1 MSDRKKI
8 ILAIVGSLVLHLI
21 IILGSS
27 KVIALWPDV
36 SAPQQKEDQ
45 SPPQLT
51 MLDTPPPDEQK
62 QERQYLRTNEDQKT
76 DQKPVESMFE
86 SDKDTAAASEQPAK
100 GDAPIPT
107 QEGKETPDI
116 GFKDERFS
124 LADRGQA
131 FSTDPGRQAAAP
143 QTEQKQ
149 EEIMPVETPTPV
161 PTPAPTPEVARQD
174 KQPTPAPTPEVARQD
189 KQPTPA
195 PTPEVARQDK
205 QPTPAPTPEVAPQDK
220 QPTPAPTP
228 EVAPSDT
235 QSTPMPAATPAPAPT
250 PQVAPPDKQPTPTPA
265 PTPEV
270 VPSDEQFAMLRPT
283 PTPIPA
289 STPEVVPPDEHPIPT
304 PAPTPA
310 PTAASTPE
318 EVVPSDEQLALLRL
332 MPPTPRPTPSR
343 RAERS
348 PQRQSLPQT
357 AYRQE
362 QRITRMQG
370 NINNRGRSSIAALGT
385 PQGRF
390 EKAVQDAIGSRW
402 YYYVRERSDLINI
415 GTVQIKFY
423 VRPDGKVEDVK
434 VLRNSSNETLAS
446 TSLQSII
453 EANIPPMPDELS
465 PLLSGD
471 RMEFTM
477 SFNFTY

>member
-36 SAPQQKEDQ
+36 SSPQLKEDQ

-76 DQKPVESMFE
+76 DQKPVDSMFE

-100 GDAPIPT
+100 GDTPIPT
-107 QEGKETPDI
+107 QEGKEAPDI
-116 GFKDERFS
+116 GFKNERFS
-124 LADRGQA
+124 LADQGQA
-131 FSTDPGRQAAAP
+131 FSTDPGQQAAAAP

-149 EEIMPVETPTPV
+149 EEIKPVESPTPV
-161 PTPAPTPEVARQD
+161 PTPAATPEVAPEDKQSTPAPTPVSTPAPTPEVAQPDRQP
-174 KQPTPAPTPEVARQD
+174 KPMPAPTPA
-189 KQPTPA
+189 
-195 PTPEVARQDK
+195 
-205 QPTPAPTPEVAPQDK
+205 
-220 QPTPAPTP
+220 
-228 EVAPSDT
+228 
-235 QSTPMPAATPAPAPT
+235 PAPAPT
-250 PQVAPPDKQPTPTPA
+250 PQVAPADKEPTPTPA

-270 VPSDEQFAMLRPT
+270 APSDEQFAMLRPT
-283 PTPIPA
+283 PTP
-289 STPEVVPPDEHPIPT
+289 T
-304 PAPTPA
+304 PAPTPEA
-310 PTAASTPE
+310 TPSDEQPRPTPVPTPE
-318 EVVPSDEQLALLRL
+318 EVVPSDEELAMLRQA
-332 MPPTPRPTPSR
+332 PTPRPTPSR
-343 RAERS
+343 QAQRN
-348 PQRQSLPQT
+348 PQRQSAPQT

-370 NINNRGRSSIAALGT
+370 NINSRGRSSIAALGT

>member
-8 ILAIVGSLVLHLI
+8 ILAIIGSLVLHLI

-36 SAPQQKEDQ
+36 STPQQKEDQ

-51 MLDTPPPDEQK
+51 MLDTPPPEEK
-62 QERQYLRTNEDQKT
+62 RQERQYLRTNDDQKT
-76 DQKPVESMFE
+76 DQKPVDSMFE

-100 GDAPIPT
+100 GDTPIPT
-107 QEGKETPDI
+107 QEGKEAPDI
-116 GFKDERFS
+116 GFKNERFS
-124 LADRGQA
+124 LADQGNV
-131 FSTDPGRQAAAP
+131 FSTDPGLRAAAP
-143 QTEQKQ
+143 QNEQKP
-149 EEIMPVETPTPV
+149 EEVKPIESPTPV
-161 PTPAPTPEVARQD
+161 PTPAPTPEVTPPD
-174 KQPTPAPTPEVARQD
+174 KQPTPAPTPV
-189 KQPTPA
+189 PTPT
-195 PTPEVARQDK
+195 PTPEVK
-205 QPTPAPTPEVAPQDK
+205 QPDR
-220 QPTPAPTP
+220 QP
-228 EVAPSDT
+228 
-235 QSTPMPAATPAPAPT
+235 TPAPAPT
-250 PQVAPPDKQPTPTPA
+250 PQAPPPDQQPTPTPA

-270 VPSDEQFAMLRPT
+270 TPSDQQFAMLRPT
-283 PTPIPA
+283 STPNPAPTPKATPA
-289 STPEVVPPDEHPIPT
+289 DEQPRPT
-304 PAPTPA
+304 PAP
-310 PTAASTPE
+310 TPE
-318 EVVPSDEQLALLRL
+318 EVVPSDEELAMLR
-332 MPPTPRPTPSR
+332 PTPTPRPTPSR
-343 RAERS
+343 QAQRT
-348 PQRQSLPQT
+348 PQRQSAPPT

-362 QRITRMQG
+362 QRMTRMQG

-434 VLRNSSNETLAS
+434 ILRNSSNETLAS

-453 EANIPPMPDELS
+453 EANIPPMPNELS

>member
-27 KVIALWPDV
+27 RVIALWPDA
-36 SAPQQKEDQ
+36 SLSPQKEDQ

-51 MLDTPPPDEQK
+51 MLDTPPPEEQKEDK
-62 QERQYLRTNEDQKT
+62 QERQYLRTNDDQKT
-76 DQKPVESMFE
+76 DQKPVDSMFE

-107 QEGKETPDI
+107 QEGKEAPDI
-116 GFKDERFS
+116 GFKNESFS

-131 FSTDPGRQAAAP
+131 FSTDPGQQATAP
-143 QTEQKQ
+143 QKEEKQ
-149 EEIMPVETPTPV
+149 EEVKPVETPTPTATPKPEARPSPAPT
-161 PTPAPTPEVARQD
+161 PTPAPTPEVAQAD
-174 KQPTPAPTPEVARQD
+174 KEPTA
-189 KQPTPA
+189 
-195 PTPEVARQDK
+195 
-205 QPTPAPTPEVAPQDK
+205 
-220 QPTPAPTP
+220 
-228 EVAPSDT
+228 
-235 QSTPMPAATPAPAPT
+235 
-250 PQVAPPDKQPTPTPA
+250 TPA

-270 VPSDEQFAMLRPT
+270 VPSDQQFAMLRPPPAPSPAPTPAATPAVEQPTPTPVPTPAEVFPTDEQLAMLRPT
-283 PTPIPA
+283 PTP
-289 STPEVVPPDEHPIPT
+289 
-304 PAPTPA
+304 
-310 PTAASTPE
+310 
-318 EVVPSDEQLALLRL
+318 
-332 MPPTPRPTPSR
+332 RPTR
-343 RAERS
+343 VRQAERI
-348 PQRQSLPQT
+348 PQRQSAPQT

-402 YYYVRERSDLINI
+402 YFYVRERSDLINI

-453 EANIPPMPDELS
+453 EANIPPMPDELA

>member
-76 DQKPVESMFE
+76 DQKPVDSMFE

-100 GDAPIPT
+100 GDTPIPT
-107 QEGKETPDI
+107 QEGKEAPDI
-116 GFKDERFS
+116 GFKNERFS
-124 LADRGQA
+124 LADQGQA
-131 FSTDPGRQAAAP
+131 FSTDPGQQAAAP
-143 QTEQKQ
+143 QMEQKQ
-149 EEIMPVETPTPV
+149 EEVKPVESPTPV
-161 PTPAPTPEVARQD
+161 PTPVATPEVAREDKQSTPAPTPVSTPAPTPEVAQPAR
-174 KQPTPAPTPEVARQD
+174 QPTPIPAPTPA
-189 KQPTPA
+189 
-195 PTPEVARQDK
+195 
-205 QPTPAPTPEVAPQDK
+205 
-220 QPTPAPTP
+220 
-228 EVAPSDT
+228 
-235 QSTPMPAATPAPAPT
+235 PAPAPT
-250 PQVAPPDKQPTPTPA
+250 PQVTPADKEPTPTPA

-270 VPSDEQFAMLRPT
+270 SPSDEQFAMLRPT
-283 PTPIPA
+283 
-289 STPEVVPPDEHPIPT
+289 STPT
-304 PAPTPA
+304 PAPTPEATPSDEQPRPTPA
-310 PTAASTPE
+310 PTPE
-318 EVVPSDEQLALLRL
+318 EVVPSDEELAMLRQA
-332 MPPTPRPTPSR
+332 PTPRPTPSR
-343 RAERS
+343 QAQRN
-348 PQRQSLPQT
+348 PQRQSAPQT

-362 QRITRMQG
+362 QRVTRMQG
-370 NINNRGRSSIAALGT
+370 NINSRGRSSIAALGT

>member
-36 SAPQQKEDQ
+36 SSPQQKEDQ

-76 DQKPVESMFE
+76 DQKPVDSMFE

-100 GDAPIPT
+100 GDTPIPT
-107 QEGKETPDI
+107 QEGKEAPDI
-116 GFKDERFS
+116 GFKNERFS
-124 LADRGQA
+124 LADQGQA
-131 FSTDPGRQAAAP
+131 FSTDPGQQAAAP
-143 QTEQKQ
+143 QIEQKQ
-149 EEIMPVETPTPV
+149 EEVKPVESSTPVPTPAATPEVAREDKQTTPAPTPV
-161 PTPAPTPEVARQD
+161 STPAPTPEVAQPDRQPTPMPAPTAAPAPAPTPQVAPSDKEPTPTPAPTPEVVRSDEQFAMLR
-174 KQPTPAPTPEVARQD
+174 PTST
-189 KQPTPA
+189 
-195 PTPEVARQDK
+195 
-205 QPTPAPTPEVAPQDK
+205 
-220 QPTPAPTP
+220 PTPAPTP
-228 EVAPSDT
+228 EVAPSDE
-235 QSTPMPAATPAPAPT
+235 
-250 PQVAPPDKQPTPTPA
+250 QPRPTPA
-265 PTPEV
+265 P
-270 VPSDEQFAMLRPT
+270 
-283 PTPIPA
+283 
-289 STPEVVPPDEHPIPT
+289 
-304 PAPTPA
+304 
-310 PTAASTPE
+310 TPE
-318 EVVPSDEQLALLRL
+318 EVVPSDEELAMLRQ
-332 MPPTPRPTPSR
+332 MPTPRPTPSR
-343 RAERS
+343 QAQRN
-348 PQRQSLPQT
+348 PQRQRAPQT

-370 NINNRGRSSIAALGT
+370 NIHGRGGSSIAALGT

-390 EKAVQDAIGSRW
+390 EKAEEDAIGSRW
-402 YYYVRERSDLINI
+402 DYYVRERSDLINI

>member
-8 ILAIVGSLVLHLI
+8 ILAIVGSLVLHVI

-27 KVIALWPDV
+27 KVVALWPDI
-36 SAPQQKEDQ
+36 STSPQKADQ

-51 MLDTPPPDEQK
+51 MLDSPPPDEQK
-62 QERQYLRTNEDQKT
+62 QERQYLRTNDDQKT
-76 DQKPVESMFE
+76 DQKPVDSMFE

-100 GDAPIPT
+100 GDTPIPT

-116 GFKDERFS
+116 GFKNERFS
-124 LADRGQA
+124 LADKGQA

-143 QTEQKQ
+143 QMEQKQ
-149 EEIMPVETPTPV
+149 EEVKSVESPTPV
-161 PTPAPTPEVARQD
+161 PTPAPTPEAAPPD
-174 KQPTPAPTPEVARQD
+174 KQPTPAPTPVATPAQAPENAPTE
-189 KQPTPA
+189 KQPTPPA
-195 PTPEVARQDK
+195 
-205 QPTPAPTPEVAPQDK
+205 TPA
-220 QPTPAPTP
+220 
-228 EVAPSDT
+228 
-235 QSTPMPAATPAPAPT
+235 PAPAPT
-250 PQVAPPDKQPTPTPA
+250 PQVAITDEQPTPTPA
-265 PTPEV
+265 PTPEIT
-270 VPSDEQFAMLRPT
+270 PSDQQFAMLRPM
-283 PTPIPA
+283 PK
-289 STPEVVPPDEHPIPT
+289 PT
-304 PAPTPA
+304 PAPEPKVSPPAEEATPT
-310 PTAASTPE
+310 PVPTPE
-318 EVVPSDEQLALLRL
+318 QVVPSDEELAMLRQ
-332 MPPTPRPTPSR
+332 MATPTPSR
-343 RAERS
+343 QVRRT
-348 PQRQSLPQT
+348 PQRQSAPPT

-423 VRPDGKVEDVK
+423 VRPNGKVEDVK

>member
-1 MSDRKKI
+1 
-8 ILAIVGSLVLHLI
+8 
-21 IILGSS
+21 
-27 KVIALWPDV
+27 
-36 SAPQQKEDQ
+36 
-45 SPPQLT
+45 
-51 MLDTPPPDEQK
+51 MLDTPPPEEQK

-76 DQKPVESMFE
+76 DQKPVDSMFE

-100 GDAPIPT
+100 GDTPVPT
-107 QEGKETPDI
+107 QEGKELSDI
-116 GFKDERFS
+116 GFKNERFS
-124 LADRGQA
+124 LADQGQA
-131 FSTDPGRQAAAP
+131 FSTDPGQQAAPP
-143 QTEQKQ
+143 QMEQKQ
-149 EEIMPVETPTPV
+149 EEVKPVESPTPV
-161 PTPAPTPEVARQD
+161 PTPAPTPELARQD
-174 KQPTPAPTPEVARQD
+174 KQPTPVPTPVS
-189 KQPTPA
+189 TPA
-195 PTPEVARQDK
+195 PTPEVAQPE
-205 QPTPAPTPEVAPQDK
+205 QPTPIPAPTPAPAPAPTPEV
-220 QPTPAPTP
+220 
-228 EVAPSDT
+228 V
-235 QSTPMPAATPAPAPT
+235 
-250 PQVAPPDKQPTPTPA
+250 PPDKQPTPTPA

-270 VPSDEQFAMLRPT
+270 VPADEQFAMLRPT
-283 PTPIPA
+283 
-289 STPEVVPPDEHPIPT
+289 STPT
-304 PAPTPA
+304 PAPTPQVTPSDEQPTPAPA
-310 PTAASTPE
+310 PTPPPSPTPE
-318 EVVPSDEQLALLRL
+318 EVFPSDKDLAILRQML
-332 MPPTPRPTPSR
+332 TPRPTPPR
-343 RAERS
+343 QAARTQ
-348 PQRQSLPQT
+348 QRPSLPPT

-453 EANIPPMPDELS
+453 EANIPPMPEELS

>member
-36 SAPQQKEDQ
+36 SSPQQKEDQ

-76 DQKPVESMFE
+76 DQKPVDSMFE

-100 GDAPIPT
+100 GDTPIPT
-107 QEGKETPDI
+107 QEGKEAPDI
-116 GFKDERFS
+116 GFKNERFS
-124 LADRGQA
+124 LADQGQA
-131 FSTDPGRQAAAP
+131 FSTDPGQQAAAAP
-143 QTEQKQ
+143 QMEQKQ
-149 EEIMPVETPTPV
+149 EEVKPVESPTPV
-161 PTPAPTPEVARQD
+161 PTPVATPEVAREDKQSTPAPTPVSTPAPTPEVAQPAR
-174 KQPTPAPTPEVARQD
+174 QPTPIPAPTPA
-189 KQPTPA
+189 
-195 PTPEVARQDK
+195 
-205 QPTPAPTPEVAPQDK
+205 
-220 QPTPAPTP
+220 
-228 EVAPSDT
+228 
-235 QSTPMPAATPAPAPT
+235 PAPAPT
-250 PQVAPPDKQPTPTPA
+250 PQVTPADKEPTPTPA

-270 VPSDEQFAMLRPT
+270 SPSDEQFAMLRPT
-283 PTPIPA
+283 
-289 STPEVVPPDEHPIPT
+289 STPT
-304 PAPTPA
+304 PAPTPEATPSDEQPRPTPA
-310 PTAASTPE
+310 PTPE
-318 EVVPSDEQLALLRL
+318 EVVPSDEELAMLREA
-332 MPPTPRPTPSR
+332 PTPRPTPSR
-343 RAERS
+343 QAQRN
-348 PQRQSLPQT
+348 PQRQSAPQT

-370 NINNRGRSSIAALGT
+370 NINSRGRSSIAALGT

>member
-36 SAPQQKEDQ
+36 SSPQQKQDQ

-76 DQKPVESMFE
+76 DQKPVDSMFE

-100 GDAPIPT
+100 GDTPIPT
-107 QEGKETPDI
+107 QEGKEAPDI
-116 GFKDERFS
+116 GFKNERFS
-124 LADRGQA
+124 LADQGQA
-131 FSTDPGRQAAAP
+131 FSTDPGQQAAAP
-143 QTEQKQ
+143 PMEQKQ
-149 EEIMPVETPTPV
+149 EEVKPVESATPVPTPAATPEVAREDKQSTPAPTPV
-161 PTPAPTPEVARQD
+161 STPAPTPEVAQPDR
-174 KQPTPAPTPEVARQD
+174 QPTPMPAPTPA
-189 KQPTPA
+189 
-195 PTPEVARQDK
+195 
-205 QPTPAPTPEVAPQDK
+205 
-220 QPTPAPTP
+220 
-228 EVAPSDT
+228 
-235 QSTPMPAATPAPAPT
+235 PAPAPT
-250 PQVAPPDKQPTPTPA
+250 PQVAPADKEPTPTPA

-283 PTPIPA
+283 
-289 STPEVVPPDEHPIPT
+289 STPT
-304 PAPTPA
+304 PAP
-310 PTAASTPE
+310 TPE
-318 EVVPSDEQLALLRL
+318 EVVPSDEELAMLRQA
-332 MPPTPRPTPSR
+332 PTPRPTPSR
-343 RAERS
+343 QAQRN
-348 PQRQSLPQT
+348 PQRPSAPQT

-370 NINNRGRSSIAALGT
+370 NINSRGRSSIAALGT

>member
-27 KVIALWPDV
+27 KVLALWPDA
-36 SAPQQKEDQ
+36 SNPQQKEDQ

-62 QERQYLRTNEDQKT
+62 QERQYLRTNDDQKT
-76 DQKPVESMFE
+76 DQKPVDSMFE
-86 SDKDTAAASEQPAK
+86 SDKDTAAASELPAK
-100 GDAPIPT
+100 GDTPIPT
-107 QEGKETPDI
+107 QEGKEAPDI
-116 GFKDERFS
+116 GFKNERFS
-124 LADRGQA
+124 LADQGQS
-131 FSTDPGRQAAAP
+131 FSTDPGLRAAAP
-143 QTEQKQ
+143 QSEQKQ
-149 EEIMPVETPTPV
+149 EEIKPVESPTPIPTPTPEVTPPEKQPTPPEKQPTPV
-161 PTPAPTPEVARQD
+161 PTPAPTPEVAR
-174 KQPTPAPTPEVARQD
+174 PPAP
-189 KQPTPA
+189 
-195 PTPEVARQDK
+195 
-205 QPTPAPTPEVAPQDK
+205 
-220 QPTPAPTP
+220 
-228 EVAPSDT
+228 
-235 QSTPMPAATPAPAPT
+235 TPAPAPT
-250 PQVAPPDKQPTPTPA
+250 PQASPPDQQPTPTPVPTPEVTPADQEFAMLRPTSTPAPTPKVTPPDEQSRPTPAPTSTPA
-265 PTPEV
+265 PTPEQV
-270 VPSDEQFAMLRPT
+270 VPTDEELAMLRPT
-283 PTPIPA
+283 T
-289 STPEVVPPDEHPIPT
+289 
-304 PAPTPA
+304 
-310 PTAASTPE
+310 
-318 EVVPSDEQLALLRL
+318 
-332 MPPTPRPTPSR
+332 PTPRPTPSR
-343 RAERS
+343 QAERT
-348 PQRQSLPQT
+348 PQRQSAPPT

-370 NINNRGRSSIAALGT
+370 NINSRGRSSIAALGT

-390 EKAVQDAIGSRW
+390 QKAVQDAIGSRW

-446 TSLQSII
+446 TSLESII

>member
-8 ILAIVGSLVLHLI
+8 TLAIVGSLVLHLI

-36 SAPQQKEDQ
+36 SSPQQKEDQ
-45 SPPQLT
+45 TPPQLT

-76 DQKPVESMFE
+76 DQKPVDSMFE

-100 GDAPIPT
+100 WDTPIPT
-107 QEGKETPDI
+107 QEGKEAPDI
-116 GFKDERFS
+116 GFKNERFS
-124 LADRGQA
+124 LADQGQA
-131 FSTDPGRQAAAP
+131 FSTDPGQQAAAAP
-143 QTEQKQ
+143 QMEQKQ
-149 EEIMPVETPTPV
+149 EEVKPVESPTPV
-161 PTPAPTPEVARQD
+161 PTPVATPEVAREDKQSTPAPTPVSTPAPTPEVAQPAR
-174 KQPTPAPTPEVARQD
+174 QPTPIPAPTPA
-189 KQPTPA
+189 
-195 PTPEVARQDK
+195 
-205 QPTPAPTPEVAPQDK
+205 
-220 QPTPAPTP
+220 
-228 EVAPSDT
+228 
-235 QSTPMPAATPAPAPT
+235 PAPAPT
-250 PQVAPPDKQPTPTPA
+250 PQVTPADKEPTPTPA

-270 VPSDEQFAMLRPT
+270 SPSDEQFAMLRPT
-283 PTPIPA
+283 
-289 STPEVVPPDEHPIPT
+289 STPT
-304 PAPTPA
+304 PAPTPEATPSDEQPRPTPA
-310 PTAASTPE
+310 PTPE
-318 EVVPSDEQLALLRL
+318 EVVPSDEELAMLRQA
-332 MPPTPRPTPSR
+332 PTPRPTPSR
-343 RAERS
+343 QAQRN
-348 PQRQSLPQT
+348 PQRQSAPQT

-362 QRITRMQG
+362 QRVTRMQG
-370 NINNRGRSSIAALGT
+370 NINSRGRSSIAALGT